1 MVCGGAWP
9 VASLGSWFELWWLP
23 GWQYIRPICVV
34 EGWVVHRLAGWRG
47 ARCKWVVYNHPVRT
61 AYGMILKDLV

>member
-1 MVCGGAWP
+1 MGPGLSHPWVPGLSSAWR
-9 VASLGSWFELWWLP
+9 LL

-61 AYGMILKDLV
+61 VYGMILKDLV